1 MKTKKNHYFEG
12 IFVAIT
18 VLGICIIYFVENVD
32 NAYYLQSTLQDFGF
46 SWSLEHRFN
55 MLFGM
60 CICRCL
66 KKLSSPMTQ
75 SFFPHKKFQVVT
87 REEAI
92 VTTQFCELCFLLKLK
107 LQLCYFYTYLEFLK
121 ALASKRLK
129 FQAPREAS

>member
-1 MKTKKNHYFEG
+1 
-12 IFVAIT
+12 
-18 VLGICIIYFVENVD
+18 
-32 NAYYLQSTLQDFGF
+32 
-46 SWSLEHRFN
+46 
-55 MLFGM
+55 
-60 CICRCL
+60 
-66 KKLSSPMTQ
+66 MTQ